1 MYEWACHFSCGLFFV
16 LPSARI
22 HARSFGMLRTTSS
35 ATATTWEG
43 IMGNDTAL
51 SPQATGTVRWFDS
64 AKGHGFVTCDNGGP
78 DCFIHQ
84 SNIRPEDLRKIED
97 GSRIS
102 FDVLEGLGG
111 PFTVNVRRL

>member
-43 IMGNDTAL
+43 IMGNDTTL